1 MCCCRLLILSLLI
14 IFIILT
20 ISGRR
25 YRGAH
30 SQMYPGM
37 SSTVAARTL
46 AICKA
51 VREWFHYA
59 R

>member
-1 MCCCRLLILSLLI
+1 M
-14 IFIILT
+14 T
-20 ISGRR
+20 IMMVAFLR
-25 YRGAH
+25 AH